1 VLAGHSY
8 GGDIIR
14 LYASAHPAEVGG
26 LVLVDAL
33 SEDLPDG
40 LTPKQEAVHEEMLNA
55 APPGS
60 HREDLDTSATFKQ
73 LRESPPAPQ
82 VPTVVLTADRPPFP
96 LTKEALAKEQ
106 LPAGVDQQFIKA
118 LWASQL
124 AAQEK
129 LAKKFPG
136 AEHITETN
144 SSHYIQVYN
153 PRLVSDSIRR
163 VVEAERDGEKTVGD
177 VKGAD

>member
-1 VLAGHSY
+1 VLAGHSF
-8 GGDIIR
+8 GGDIVR
-14 LYASAHPAEVGG
+14 LYASAHPSAVGG

-40 LTPKQEAVHEEMLNA
+40 LTPKQEALFEEINA

-73 LRESPPAPQ
+73 LRESPPAPR
-82 VPTVVLTADRPPFP
+82 VPTVVLTADRPQLP
-96 LTKEALAKEQ
+96 LTKEALAKGQ
-106 LPAGVDQQFIKA
+106 YPAGVDQEFTND

-136 AEHITETN
+136 AEHITDTN

-153 PRLVSDSIRR
+153 PQLVSDSIRR
-163 VVEAERDGEKTVGD
+163 VVEAERDGEKTVGG